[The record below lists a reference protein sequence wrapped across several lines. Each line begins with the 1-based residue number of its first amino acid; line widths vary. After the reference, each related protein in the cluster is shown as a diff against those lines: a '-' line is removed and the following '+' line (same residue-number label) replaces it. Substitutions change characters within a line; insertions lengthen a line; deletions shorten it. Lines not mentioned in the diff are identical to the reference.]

1 VLDQAPVAGRHLLE
15 RELPLLVSLPRA
27 GLVDQPR
34 PERLLVQRE
43 NHPLVLLEHHEVAPG
58 LHDDMG
64 LDKRD
69 IGPHVFVPVK
79 GVFGMLGNGHGHE
92 QVQALKSP
100 PMALSDLL
108 DTRLV
113 QSMSRVR
120 QLMAMEGPTTF

>member
-1 VLDQAPVAGRHLLE
+1 
-15 RELPLLVSLPRA
+15 
-27 GLVDQPR
+27 
-34 PERLLVQRE
+34 
-43 NHPLVLLEHHEVAPG
+43 
-58 LHDDMG
+58 MG